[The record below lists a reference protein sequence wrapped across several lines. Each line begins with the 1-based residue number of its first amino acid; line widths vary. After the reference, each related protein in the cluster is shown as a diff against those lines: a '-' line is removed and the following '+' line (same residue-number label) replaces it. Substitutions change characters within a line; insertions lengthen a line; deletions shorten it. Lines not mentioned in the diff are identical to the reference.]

1 MSHPRAVPHITA
13 ATSHKIELE
22 YGGHVMYPRLQL
34 GPIVIGTY
42 GLSLLVAFIIS
53 WKALEA
59 NLIRNNLP
67 GHRADWIIILLSVS
81 GILGSKVYHVLES
94 PAELLAHP
102 SKLFIFTGGFAW
114 FGGFLAGVL
123 ALCFLARCYK
133 MPALRLLDLAS
144 PVAALGYSI
153 GRLGCLFAG
162 DGDYGVPTSLP
173 WGMSFPNGIVPTMYA
188 VHPTPIY
195 EFLVS
200 ILIFNYLWRVTDPEL
215 PCGSILA
222 RYLVLA
228 GAARFL
234 VEFIRLNPRTILG
247 LSNAQ
252 ILSLLCLVVGLM
264 IFAYNSPALCKRA
277 VLNTCINRCDKGQP
291 KRFHEP

>member
-1 MSHPRAVPHITA
+1 
-13 ATSHKIELE
+13 
-22 YGGHVMYPRLQL
+22 MYPRLQL

-53 WKALEA
+53 WKVLEA
-59 NLIRNNLP
+59 NLTRNNLP

-94 PAELLAHP
+94 PAEFLAHP

-114 FGGFLAGVL
+114 FGGFLAGVI

-133 MPALRLLDLAS
+133 MAALKLLDLAS
-144 PVAALGYSI
+144 PVAALGYAI

-200 ILIFNYLWRVTDPEL
+200 ILIFYYLWRAAVTEL
-215 PCGSILA
+215 PPGSILA
-222 RYLVLA
+222 RFLVLT
-228 GAARFL
+228 GTARFL

-252 ILSLLCLVVGLM
+252 ILSLLCLAVGLI
-264 IFAYNSPALCKRA
+264 IFVYNSPALRKRTILVHTLTGA
-277 VLNTCINRCDKGQP
+277 AKGP
-291 KRFHEP
+291 SEEIL